1 MAGVMY
7 VTGQSE
13 VRIGAGTQINN
24 SKSLE
29 GKVINA
35 VLASQVIINNVTFFN
50 NTQIDVYLEQT
61 PANITNSRFL
71 NSAQNSIYVTS
82 ATLALT
88 NTLFEDLRQSAKVLG
103 GPESLSAA

>member
-13 VRIGAGTQINN
+13 IQIGFGTHINN

-35 VLASQVIINNVTFFN
+35 VLASQVVINNVTFFN
-50 NTQIDVYLEQT
+50 NT
-61 PANITNSRFL
+61 
-71 NSAQNSIYVTS
+71 
-82 ATLALT
+82 
-88 NTLFEDLRQSAKVLG
+88 
-103 GPESLSAA
+103 

>member
-1 MAGVMY
+1 
-7 VTGQSE
+7 
-13 VRIGAGTQINN
+13 
-24 SKSLE
+24 
-29 GKVINA
+29 VINA

-82 ATLALT
+82 ATLVLT
-88 NTLFEDLRQSAKVLG
+88 NSLFEDLRQSNKLLG
-103 GPESLSAA
+103 SPESLNAD